1 MAVYAGV
8 KDVHLQAID
17 PARHPRMRGTM
28 YRAPTRKQKSGAKDY
43 GCDRPCE
50 VLGLRRGG
58 GSHGGVA
65 DGVTVDDELDAA
77 GALGAFGGVICGERA
92 ALSQAAGGG
101 GGGPRPLA
109 SGENA
114 GRVGAGCA
122 GRAVL
127 D

>member
-77 GALGAFGGVICGERA
+77 GALAAFGGGLC
-92 ALSQAAGGG
+92 GGG
-101 GGGPRPLA
+101 LGSSPAPGGGWGGPDALA
-109 SGENA
+109 
-114 GRVGAGCA
+114 GAEIPGGGARRLC
-122 GRAVL
+122 R
-127 D
+127 